1 VHVPEFSETKLIR
14 PLRVLYRDPEL
25 VVVDKPAGLPVH
37 RGFSKAR
44 DVAMMRVRD
53 ALGTHVY
60 PVHRLDSGTSGVL
73 VFALSSEV
81 AALMG
86 RAFEQQAVKK
96 LYVGLVRGVPP
107 SKLVIDHPVPSRE
120 ERSSPR
126 VPARTSIELAERFG
140 RYSLIL
146 ARPSTGRLHQIRRH
160 LKHISCP
167 LLGDVRY
174 GKGEH
179 NRLFRERFGL
189 YRLFLHARAIEFPH
203 PTTGVS
209 LGIDAPLPAEL
220 ERVLTQLRT
229 IERDG
234 G

>member
-1 VHVPEFSETKLIR
+1 MYESDFPEPKRIR

-25 VVVDKPAGLPVH
+25 VVVDKPAGLAVH

-53 ALGTHVY
+53 ALGAHVY

-96 LYVGLVRGVPP
+96 LYLGLVRGVPP
-107 SKLVIDHPVPSRE
+107 STLVIDHPVPSRE

-126 VPARTSIELAERFG
+126 VSARTSIELAERFG
-140 RYSLIL
+140 RYCLIT
-146 ARPSTGRLHQIRRH
+146 ARPETGRLHQIRRH

-189 YRLFLHARAIEFPH
+189 HRLFLHAQAIDFAH
-203 PTTGVS
+203 PTTGLV
-209 LGIDAPLPAEL
+209 LRIEAPLPEEL
-220 ERVLTQLRT
+220 KSILEQLRAT
-229 IERDG
+229 KWESG
-234 G
+234 